1 MTLQDD
7 FNVCQW
13 LHVRNNLLIMH
24 SKHLVMV
31 MPMLALIIAVV
42 KWFFVLLELSG
53 SWLWCMYSILTKCED
68 VILLL
73 LFPSFAFLFIL
84 VPYIFWVLSF
94 SHSPEFFAFMASSL
108 HSLAGPWKFLLVF
121 IKNVPAPSFFVLKK
135 SFPRHMNSVKIS
147 PYTSFT
153 SHHKKGCVIFFS
165 KKAPCSFI
173 FA

>member
-1 MTLQDD
+1 MQDD
-7 FNVCQW
+7 PIFVNICQW

-31 MPMLALIIAVV
+31 MPVLALIIAVV

-108 HSLAGPWKFLLVF
+108 HSLAGPWKFLLVS
-121 IKNVPAPSFFVLKK
+121 P
-135 SFPRHMNSVKIS
+135 KIA
-147 PYTSFT
+147 FLQCFRFMFDC
-153 SHHKKGCVIFFS
+153 K
-165 KKAPCSFI
+165 
-173 FA
+173 

>member
-7 FNVCQW
+7 FNICQW

-31 MPMLALIIAVV
+31 MPMLGLIAVV

-108 HSLAGPWKFLLVF
+108 HSLAGPWKFLLVLF
-121 IKNVPAPSFFVLKK
+121 
-135 SFPRHMNSVKIS
+135 
-147 PYTSFT
+147 
-153 SHHKKGCVIFFS
+153 IFFS
-165 KKAPCSFI
+165 QSFFFSFPCFI
-173 FA
+173 FLSFFFLLFAHFSFSLFNFPFF

>member
-7 FNVCQW
+7 FNICQW
-13 LHVRNNLLIMH
+13 LHVRNNLLIRH

-31 MPMLALIIAVV
+31 MPMLALILAVV
-42 KWFFVLLELSG
+42 KWFLVFLELSG
-53 SWLWCMYSILTKCED
+53 SWWWCMYSILTKWED

-108 HSLAGPWKFLLVF
+108 HSIAGPWKFLLVYYF
-121 IKNVPAPSFFVLKK
+121 IFFKVIYLLKK
-135 SFPRHMNSVKIS
+135 
-147 PYTSFT
+147 
-153 SHHKKGCVIFFS
+153 KGLRKVEKLEINKNFQGPARKCNELAINA
-165 KKAPCSFI
+165 KN
-173 FA
+173 